1 MGEKGKGRKGVSE
14 STSSLRRFIL
24 HLFVSFSPFLL
35 FSQYQFP
42 LFSALTDSPQ
52 RRRLRHEPRT
62 GFNRTMHSLLRAAFA
77 LCALLLSRP
86 LALQA
91 QVAPDS
97 AAARSAAPVFV
108 YVQYGDTIAFEAV
121 DTDTVMVRGVYL
133 VPNQGRIAWDHL
145 LRSGTPSDLSLS
157 FFPPL
162 EQGDRAFRRV
172 HYVPK
177 GDSMVVVTWDWDRAA
192 SETRPARDS
201 AIAVFGRSMTHIAYL
216 GFYAVQARR
225 SVLPLFL
232 TSSAKT
238 VSATVRAIGETLTF
252 VVDGLRVESDWEGG
266 ALLEVRVPSQGLVVR
281 RLQF

>member
-1 MGEKGKGRKGVSE
+1 MGEKEKWGKGDPE
-14 STSSLRRFIL
+14 SASRLRLFIFDV
-24 HLFVSFSPFLL
+24 FVSFSPFPL

-42 LFSALTDSPQ
+42 LFSLHT
-52 RRRLRHEPRT
+52 
-62 GFNRTMHSLLRAAFA
+62 LLRAAFS
-77 LCALLLSRP
+77 LCSLP
-86 LALQA
+86 LALSA

-97 AAARSAAPVFV
+97 AAARPAAPVFV
-108 YVQYGDTIAFEAV
+108 YVQYGDTIAFEAI
-121 DTDTVMVRGVYL
+121 DTDTAMVRGVYL
-133 VPNQGRIAWDHL
+133 VPKQGRIAWDHL
-145 LRSGTPSDLSLS
+145 LRSGRPSDLSLS
-157 FFPPL
+157 FFPPM

-177 GDSMVVVTWDWDRAA
+177 GDIMVVVTWDWDRAE

-225 SVLPLFL
+225 PVLPLFL

-238 VSATVRAIGETLTF
+238 VSATVRAIGETLAV

-266 ALLEVRVPSQGLVVR
+266 TLLEVRVPSQGLVVR
-281 RLQF
+281 RLQY